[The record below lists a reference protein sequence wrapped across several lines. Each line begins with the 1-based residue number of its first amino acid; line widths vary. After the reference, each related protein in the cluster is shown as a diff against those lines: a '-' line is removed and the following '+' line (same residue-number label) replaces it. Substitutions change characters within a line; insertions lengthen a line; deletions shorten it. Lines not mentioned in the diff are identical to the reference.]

1 MVEVSGKRWKNEQFR
16 WQFAVFLLV
25 IPLIAPHRDWEST
38 LQELVVEA
46 TEQQRVAD

>member
-1 MVEVSGKRWKNEQFR
+1 MALDSARVRRGFVSFS
-16 WQFAVFLLV
+16 
-25 IPLIAPHRDWEST
+25 IT